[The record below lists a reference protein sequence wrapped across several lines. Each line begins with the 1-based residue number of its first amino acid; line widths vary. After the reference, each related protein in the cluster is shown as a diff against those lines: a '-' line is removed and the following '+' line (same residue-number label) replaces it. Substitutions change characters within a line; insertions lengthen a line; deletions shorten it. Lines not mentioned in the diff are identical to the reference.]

1 MVGVTLCEFDVLLYL
16 LLCSSVAVSVAL
28 RRLLL
33 LAVRLGAVVDDVLA
47 MMVVACIAV
56 AAST

>member
-16 LLCSSVAVSVAL
+16 LLCSVAVSVAL